1 MSWLEAKR
9 ARMRMVLMRFPL
21 LFTDI
26 YRASTVW
33 KPRNGSGVRVRD
45 PQWRVQDDTHFKQ
58 R

>member
-1 MSWLEAKR
+1 
-9 ARMRMVLMRFPL
+9 MRFPL